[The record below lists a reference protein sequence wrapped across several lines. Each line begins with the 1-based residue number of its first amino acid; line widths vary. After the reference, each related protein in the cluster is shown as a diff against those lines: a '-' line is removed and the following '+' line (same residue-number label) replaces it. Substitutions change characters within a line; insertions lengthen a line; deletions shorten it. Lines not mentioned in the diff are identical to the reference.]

1 MKFFDFNEKNSFHD
15 SIVTA
20 YKIKD
25 CNEIAVVFFVFKY
38 NFKGKNYYIMKGN
51 MKFSDV
57 EHNNDDFKF
66 GVAQELFTIKYRKK
80 SNDYFVDEM
89 YGNSCVVRVDEVDI
103 IEIDEEAYSKFACLE
118 QEYLPDEVLE
128 LFKK

>member
-1 MKFFDFNEKNSFHD
+1 MKFYDFNEKNSFHD
-15 SIVTA
+15 GSVTA

-25 CNEIAVVFFVFKY
+25 SNEIAIVLFVFSNDFHSKY
-38 NFKGKNYYIMKGN
+38 YYLMKGN
-51 MKFSDV
+51 IEFSKV
-57 EHNNDDFKF
+57 ERNSPDFKF
-66 GVAQELFTIKYRKK
+66 GVAQELFAIKYRKK